1 MDKFLKRPKA
11 EIVGVFEEVS
21 ARLELQSHIIEK
33 DFWVCWTL
41 LKLYSIPEFM
51 STIIF
56 KGGTSL
62 SKAYGV
68 IERLSEDIDLTIDKT
83 VLGDLKDPTE
93 NGISGKEQSRRIDA
107 LVNSA
112 ENYVATQLL
121 SRLNEVIGQSL
132 NDKNWKLE
140 IDEYD
145 KQTILFYYPQAIVI
159 NEKSYI
165 KPVIRLELG
174 ARGGI
179 IPKEDKVICSYV
191 ADIFPNL
198 FEFKGCAVPTLSIER
213 TFWEKITILHSL
225 YNRHQKG
232 KAIGHRMSR
241 HYYDI
246 YMLAKQ
252 GIAITAVAQKELLEE
267 VIKNNIVFF
276 KDPNSAYETAKL
288 GELKLAPSEEMLM
301 ALKQDYK
308 EMEVMMIGN
317 YPSFDDILKVIK
329 DLEMKLNNLNS

>member
-11 EIVGVFEEVS
+11 EIVGVFGEAS
-21 ARLELQSHIIEK
+21 ARLELQPHIIEK
-33 DFWVCWTL
+33 DFWICWTL
-41 LKLYSIPEFM
+41 AKLYSIPEFE

-83 VLGDLKDPTE
+83 ALGDLKDPTE
-93 NGISGKEQSRRIDA
+93 DGISGKEQSRRIDS
-107 LVNSA
+107 LVLGA
-112 ENYVATQLL
+112 QNYISTEFLL
-121 SRLNEVIGQSL
+121 SLNKVISEA
-132 NDKNWKLE
+132 LE
-140 IDEYD
+140 GKKDWQLKVDAD
-145 KQTILFYYPQAIVI
+145 KQTILFYYPQFCLV
-159 NEKSYI
+159 NKTSYI

-198 FEFKGCAVPTLSIER
+198 FEFKNCAVPTLSIER

-246 YMLAKQ
+246 YMLVQK
-252 GIAITAVAQKELLEE
+252 GIVITAIAQKNLLQE
-267 VIKNNIVFF
+267 VIENNIVFF

-288 GELKLAPSEEMLM
+288 GELRLAPSEEMLM

-317 YPSFDDILKVIK
+317 YPSFDNIIKVIR
-329 DLEMKLNNLNS
+329 DLETQLNKL

>member
-1 MDKFLKRPKA
+1 
-11 EIVGVFEEVS
+11 
-21 ARLELQSHIIEK
+21 
-33 DFWVCWTL
+33 
-41 LKLYSIPEFM
+41 M

-68 IERLSEDIDLTIDKT
+68 IERLSEDIDLTIDKI

-93 NGISGKEQSRRIDA
+93 DGISGKEQSRRIEA

-121 SRLNEVIGQSL
+121 SRLNEIIGQSL

-159 NEKSYI
+159 NERSYI

-179 IPKEDKVICSYV
+179 IPKEDKVICSYCCRYFSKPV
-191 ADIFPNL
+191 
-198 FEFKGCAVPTLSIER
+198 
-213 TFWEKITILHSL
+213 
-225 YNRHQKG
+225 
-232 KAIGHRMSR
+232 
-241 HYYDI
+241 
-246 YMLAKQ
+246 
-252 GIAITAVAQKELLEE
+252 
-267 VIKNNIVFF
+267 
-276 KDPNSAYETAKL
+276 
-288 GELKLAPSEEMLM
+288 
-301 ALKQDYK
+301 
-308 EMEVMMIGN
+308 
-317 YPSFDDILKVIK
+317 
-329 DLEMKLNNLNS
+329 